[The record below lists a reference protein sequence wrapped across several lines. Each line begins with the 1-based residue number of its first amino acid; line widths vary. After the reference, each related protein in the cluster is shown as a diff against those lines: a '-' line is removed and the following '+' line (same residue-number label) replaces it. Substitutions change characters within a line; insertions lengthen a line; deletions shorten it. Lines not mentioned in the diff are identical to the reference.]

1 MSGKTGRKA
10 IYDLVEGKV
19 SWPPVV
25 VPFGLDPFG
34 WHGNRESYGEI
45 CDFALKK
52 CTLLPK
58 VFPVTNPLCIGSG
71 KIEISSTTHIEN
83 DNTRIREYKLHGAK
97 KLLSMEEVQNPE
109 DSSWHVRKR
118 WIENED
124 DFETFL
130 SMKNLPPSKPDIDAV
145 RVKETDVGEHGLPYA
160 EITDPFGIVS
170 EMFPTE
176 TFYIKILNDT
186 ERIMKLLLLTQER
199 LIAFIEALCR
209 DTGAPFIL
217 RLIGAEMAVP
227 PFLSRDK
234 FLYFEGEF
242 YRQAAEIAGKYNIL
256 TAFHCHGP
264 LREIMADIWNMGYN
278 FIEPFEPPP
287 RGNVSIAG
295 ALAAAKGRGIVFGGI
310 DDVTLVNGS
319 PEDICLAVKGCLDDA
334 RHTKKPFILSQ
345 SATPFYDP
353 LPERAKENLLLF
365 MDLGIRG

>member
-1 MSGKTGRKA
+1 MSGIQTGRQA
-10 IYDLVEGKV
+10 IYYLVEGKV

-34 WHGNRESYGEI
+34 WHGERKSYREI

-58 VFPVTNPLCIGSG
+58 VFPVANPLCIGKGVIQKSN
-71 KIEISSTTHIEN
+71 KQVRKYEL
-83 DNTRIREYKLHGAK
+83 RGAK
-97 KLLSMEEVQNPE
+97 KLLSMEEVQNPG

-124 DFETFL
+124 DFEIFL
-130 SMKNLPPSKPDIDAV
+130 GLKNLPPSEPDIEAV
-145 RVKETDVGEHGLPYA
+145 RAKENQIGQYGLPYA

-170 EMFPTE
+170 EMFPTD

-186 ERIMKLLLLTQER
+186 ERIMKLLIQTSQR
-199 LIAFIEALCR
+199 VIDCIEALCR

-242 YRQAAEIAGKYNIL
+242 YRRVAAIAANYNVL

-264 LREIMADIWNMGYN
+264 LREIMADIWKMGYN

-287 RGNVSIAG
+287 RGNVSIAQ
-295 ALAAAKGRGIVFGGI
+295 ALAAANGRGIVFGGV
-310 DDVTLVNGS
+310 DDVLLATGS
-319 PEDICLAVKGCLDDA
+319 LEDVRIAVKGCLDDS
-334 RHTKKPFILSQ
+334 RHTGKPFILSQ

-365 MDLGIRG
+365 MNLGIRG